1 MDKKSCKLITK
12 FMCSPDFRVK
22 FLRLRKTTM
31 IRNIV
36 LISALLCLLLVH
48 NGRADESESD
58 LNVLSQFLGNDIVWN
73 SRAAAVRHHFLEAA
87 MLNPLPERNPL
98 NVVRHSRRTYYDY
111 SVENVYFE
119 SLPKFYVTG
128 NLYMPL
134 NASGPVPGILHPHGH
149 FPEEGKPS

>member
-1 MDKKSCKLITK
+1 M
-12 FMCSPDFRVK
+12 V
-22 FLRLRKTTM
+22 
-31 IRNIV
+31 RNIV
-36 LISALLCLLLVH
+36 LVSALLCLFLVQ

-58 LNVLSQFLGNDIVWN
+58 LRVLSQFVVNDVMWN
-73 SRAAAVRHHFLEAA
+73 SRAATVRHHFLEAA
-87 MLNPLPERNPL
+87 LLDPLPQRCPL

-119 SLPKFYVTG
+119 SFPKFYVTG

-149 FPEEGKPS
+149 FPEKGKSSIYAHNNILIIIIVFL